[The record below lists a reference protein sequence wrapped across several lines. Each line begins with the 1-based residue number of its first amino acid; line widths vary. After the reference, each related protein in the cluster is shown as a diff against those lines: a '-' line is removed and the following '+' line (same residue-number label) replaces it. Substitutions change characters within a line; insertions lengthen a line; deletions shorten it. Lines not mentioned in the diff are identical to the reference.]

1 MSQASK
7 NEEKKFR
14 TKSESFAQSDEETRR
29 GRRLKASY
37 QSFEGRSLK
46 NTCMKLGRRRRR
58 RRKWIPVSPLRNLCK
73 WWRMK
78 VPSLIFFFEEMKR

>member
-46 NTCMKLGRRRRR
+46 NTCMNVGRI
-58 RRKWIPVSPLRNLCK
+58 RRKQIPLPPLKNLCITMENEGSK
-73 WWRMK
+73 FD
-78 VPSLIFFFEEMKR
+78 FFGEVKK